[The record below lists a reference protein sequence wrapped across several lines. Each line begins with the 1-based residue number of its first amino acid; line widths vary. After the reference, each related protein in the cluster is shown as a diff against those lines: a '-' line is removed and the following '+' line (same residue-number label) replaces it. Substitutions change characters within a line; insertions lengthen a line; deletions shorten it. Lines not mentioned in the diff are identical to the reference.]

1 MDRFIN
7 NYQGKEFDLIVIGG
21 GITGASVA
29 YEAASRGLDVAL
41 LEKSD
46 FGSETSAATS
56 KMIHGGLRY
65 LSTYEFALVRESLKE
80 RRVLMNI
87 APNFIHPAPFLFSS
101 YKNDKVSVNQMKLGM
116 ILYEAFSFDK
126 NWIWD
131 KSKKMPSYKSL
142 SAITIEDKF
151 PNALTENLLGGQL
164 YYDCASHSPERFTL
178 SFIKSAVHFG
188 ASVANYAEITDFIVE
203 PKGRKKK
210 IVKGVKVIDK
220 TTGET
225 KNING
230 KLVINCAGPWA
241 DIILDKVKKQHGDQ
255 ELRRSEG
262 IHFIINKVV
271 DDTTFSAY
279 SKSGRHFFLF
289 PYRNHTLVGT
299 TDKEY
304 IGKPNNYKVT
314 REAIEGLIEEVN
326 SAFGKNTK
334 IKYKDILHTYGG
346 LRPLV
351 EDQTEESYKSS
362 RKYEITGE
370 KKNGIS
376 GLITVEGGKFT
387 TSRMLA
393 EKAINKAIRILKYP
407 REKSISQNT
416 QLYGCKI
423 KNLANYIIN
432 KQEEYK
438 NYDKGQIEYLIKSY
452 GTEIDTIISLAKE
465 DEQLNEVLNADGE
478 LMAQVKFAIQNEM
491 AISLSDIIFRR
502 TGVGLLGNPGNS
514 IINKVAKLAANE
526 LKWDKDKLIEEIK
539 MVEKTFEIPS

>member
-1 MDRFIN
+1 MNRFIEK
-7 NYQGKEFDLIVIGG
+7 YTDHEFDLIVIGG

-29 YEAASRGLDVAL
+29 YEAASRGMDVAL
-41 LEKSD
+41 VEKSD
-46 FGSETSAATS
+46 FGSATSAATS

-101 YKNDKVSVNQMKLGM
+101 YAKDKVSFKQMKLGM
-116 ILYEAFSFDK
+116 IIYEALSFDK

-131 KSKKMPSYKSL
+131 KSKTMPSYKSL
-142 SAITIEDKF
+142 DNKATKQLF
-151 PNALTENLLGGQL
+151 PNALTEDLIGGQL
-164 YYDCASHSPERFTL
+164 YYDCSSHSPERFTL
-178 SFIKSAVHFG
+178 SFIKSAVKYG
-188 ASVANYAEITDFIVE
+188 ASVANYTEVEDFIVE

-210 IVKGVKVIDK
+210 IIKGVKVKDK
-220 TTGET
+220 ISGET
-225 KNING
+225 KDLKG

-241 DIILDKVKKQHGDQ
+241 DIVLDKVKKEHSSQ

-262 IHFIINKVV
+262 IHFIIKKVV
-271 DDTTFSAY
+271 GDTTFSGY

-304 IGKPNNYKVT
+304 IGKPNDYKVT
-314 REAIEGLIEEVN
+314 REAIEDLIVEVN
-326 SAFGKNTK
+326 SAFGNKDK
-334 IKYKDILHTYGG
+334 IKYEDILHAYGG

-393 EKAINKAIRILKYP
+393 EKAINKALRILKYP
-407 REKSISQNT
+407 KRKSISEST
-416 QLYGCKI
+416 QLYGCEI
-423 KNLANYIIN
+423 KNISDFIFEKKKKYS
-432 KQEEYK
+432 EY
-438 NYDKGQIEYLIKSY
+438 NPDNIEYLAKSY
-452 GTEIDTIISLAKE
+452 GTEIDSIMTIAANNKE
-465 DEQLNEVLNADGE
+465 LKQILNKDGE
-478 LMAQVKFAIQNEM
+478 LLAQVQFAIRNEM
-491 AISLSDIIFRR
+491 AITLTDIIMRR
-502 TGVGLLGNPGNS
+502 TGVGLLGNPGMDTIVKIAEYAAKELNWNKAKMKAE
-514 IINKVAKLAANE
+514 IQKINNRL
-526 LKWDKDKLIEEIK
+526 
-539 MVEKTFEIPS
+539 TIPI

>member
-1 MDRFIN
+1 MNRFIEK
-7 NYQGKEFDLIVIGG
+7 YTDHEFDLIVIGG

-29 YEAASRGLDVAL
+29 YEAASRGMDVAL
-41 LEKSD
+41 VEKSD
-46 FGSETSAATS
+46 FGSATSAATS

-101 YKNDKVSVNQMKLGM
+101 YAKDKVSFKQMKLGM
-116 ILYEAFSFDK
+116 IIYEALSFDK

-131 KSKKMPSYKSL
+131 KSKTMPSYKSL
-142 SAITIEDKF
+142 DNKATKQLF
-151 PNALTENLLGGQL
+151 PNALTEDLIGGQL
-164 YYDCASHSPERFTL
+164 YYDCSSHSPERFTL
-178 SFIKSAVHFG
+178 SFIKSAVKYG
-188 ASVANYAEITDFIVE
+188 ASVANYTEVEDFIVE
-203 PKGRKKK
+203 PKGRRKK
-210 IVKGVKVIDK
+210 IIKGVKVKDK
-220 TTGET
+220 ISGET
-225 KNING
+225 KDLKG

-241 DIILDKVKKQHGDQ
+241 DIVLDKVKKEHSSQ

-262 IHFIINKVV
+262 IHFIIKKVV
-271 DDTTFSAY
+271 GDTTFSGY

-304 IGKPNNYKVT
+304 IGKPNDYKVT
-314 REAIEGLIEEVN
+314 REAIEDLIVEVN
-326 SAFGKNTK
+326 SAFGNKDK
-334 IKYKDILHTYGG
+334 IKYEDILHAYGG

-393 EKAINKAIRILKYP
+393 EKAINKALRILKYP
-407 REKSISQNT
+407 KRKSISEST
-416 QLYGCKI
+416 QLYGCEI
-423 KNLANYIIN
+423 KNISDFIFEKKKKYS
-432 KQEEYK
+432 EY
-438 NYDKGQIEYLIKSY
+438 NPDNIEYLAKSY
-452 GTEIDTIISLAKE
+452 GTEIDSIMTIAANNKE
-465 DEQLNEVLNADGE
+465 LKQILNKDGE
-478 LMAQVKFAIQNEM
+478 LLAQVQFAIRNEM
-491 AISLSDIIFRR
+491 AITLTDIIMRR
-502 TGVGLLGNPGNS
+502 TGVGLLGNPGMDTIVKIAEYAAKELNWNKAKMKAE
-514 IINKVAKLAANE
+514 IQKINNRL
-526 LKWDKDKLIEEIK
+526 
-539 MVEKTFEIPS
+539 TIPI

>member
-1 MDRFIN
+1 MNRFIEK
-7 NYQGKEFDLIVIGG
+7 YTDHEFDLIVIGG

-29 YEAASRGLDVAL
+29 YEAASRGMDVAL
-41 LEKSD
+41 VEKSD
-46 FGSETSAATS
+46 FGSATSAATS

-101 YKNDKVSVNQMKLGM
+101 YAKDKVSFKQMKLGM
-116 ILYEAFSFDK
+116 IIYEALSFDK

-131 KSKKMPSYKSL
+131 KSKTMPSYKSL
-142 SAITIEDKF
+142 DNKATKELF
-151 PNALTENLLGGQL
+151 PNALTEDLIGGQL
-164 YYDCASHSPERFTL
+164 YYDCSSHSPERFTL
-178 SFIKSAVHFG
+178 SFIKSAVKYG
-188 ASVANYAEITDFIVE
+188 ASVANYTEVEDFIVE

-210 IVKGVKVIDK
+210 IIKGVKVTDK
-220 TTGET
+220 ISGKT
-225 KNING
+225 KDLKG

-241 DIILDKVKKQHGDQ
+241 DIVLDKVKKEHSSQ

-262 IHFIINKVV
+262 IHFIIKKVV
-271 DDTTFSAY
+271 GDTTFSGY

-304 IGKPNNYKVT
+304 IGKPNDYKVT
-314 REAIEGLIEEVN
+314 REAIEELITEVN
-326 SAFGKNTK
+326 SAFGNKDK
-334 IKYKDILHTYGG
+334 IKYEDILHTYGG

-407 REKSISQNT
+407 KRKSISEST
-416 QLYGCKI
+416 QLYGCEI
-423 KNLANYIIN
+423 KNISDFISEKKKKYS
-432 KQEEYK
+432 EY
-438 NYDKGQIEYLIKSY
+438 NPDNIEYLAKSY
-452 GTEIDTIISLAKE
+452 GTEIDSIMTIAANNKE
-465 DEQLNEVLNADGE
+465 LKQILNKDGE
-478 LMAQVKFAIQNEM
+478 LLAQVQFAIRNEM
-491 AISLSDIIFRR
+491 AITLTDIIMRR
-502 TGVGLLGNPGNS
+502 TGVGLLGNPGMDTIVKIAEYAAKELNWDEAKMKAE
-514 IINKVAKLAANE
+514 IQKINNRL
-526 LKWDKDKLIEEIK
+526 
-539 MVEKTFEIPS
+539 TIPK